1 MRRMRNCTWA
11 RTREETAW
19 LSETELSKKMT
30 QMDNRSEQ
38 IQENQE
44 TFQAAATRVSLVS
57 MVTNVI
63 LTVLKLIAGLIAHSG
78 AMISD
83 AVHSAS
89 DIFSGI
95 IVLIG
100 VRISSKAPDESHP
113 YGHERFEC
121 VAALLLSG
129 VLALVGGTIGVN
141 AAKDIISRSAVEI
154 PGILAL
160 IAAAVSIATKETLF
174 WYTRGYAKKYRSTA
188 LHAEAWHQRSDA
200 LSSIGALIGI
210 AGARMGVPV
219 MEPIASIII
228 ALFILRVAV
237 RIFRDAIDQMVDHS
251 CNEETE
257 SAFRTT
263 AMEQP
268 GVKEVE
274 MLRTRM
280 FGNRVYVDLEI
291 AADPGLTLAAAHEIA
306 ERVHDAIEATYPD
319 VKHIMVHVN
328 PAKEK
333 V

>member
-1 MRRMRNCTWA
+1 
-11 RTREETAW
+11 
-19 LSETELSKKMT
+19 
-30 QMDNRSEQ
+30 MDNQSKTTQ
-38 IQENQE
+38 LNQE
-44 TFQAAATRVSLVS
+44 AFQKAATRVSLVS

-63 LTVLKLIAGLIAHSG
+63 LTVLKLAAGLIARSG

-100 VRISSKAPDESHP
+100 VKISSKAPDESHP

-129 VLALVGGTIGVN
+129 VLAVVGGTIGVN
-141 AAKDIISRSAVEI
+141 AAKDIISGRTPEA
-154 PGILAL
+154 PGLLAL
-160 IAAAVSIATKETLF
+160 IAAAVSIVTKETLF
-174 WYTRGYAKKYRSTA
+174 WYTRGYAKRYRSTA

-210 AGARMGVPV
+210 VGARMGVPV

-251 CNEETE
+251 CNEEVE
-257 SAFRTT
+257 SAFRAT
-263 AMEQP
+263 AMDQP
-268 GVKEVE
+268 GVKGVE

-291 AADPGLTLAAAHEIA
+291 AADPELTLAAAHEIA
-306 ERVHDAIEATYPD
+306 ERVHDAIEQTYPD

-328 PAKEK
+328 PAKGKEEA
-333 V
+333 

>member
-1 MRRMRNCTWA
+1 
-11 RTREETAW
+11 
-19 LSETELSKKMT
+19 MT
-30 QMDNRSEQ
+30 NEQ
-38 IQENQE
+38 INAQPNQQD
-44 TFQAAATRVSLVS
+44 FQAAATKVSVIS
-57 MVTNVI
+57 MATNVI
-63 LTVLKLIAGLIAHSG
+63 LTVAKFAAGVIAHSG

-89 DIFSGI
+89 DIFSGL

-100 VRISSKAPDESHP
+100 VRISSKAPDDKHP

-129 VLALVGGTIGVN
+129 ILALVGGTIGVN
-141 AAKDIISRSAVEI
+141 AVKDIIGGRVQEA

-160 IAAAVSIATKETLF
+160 VAAVVSIVTKETLF

-219 MEPIASIII
+219 MEPIASLII

-251 CNEETE
+251 ASEETE
-257 SAFRTT
+257 AAFRET

-268 GVKEVE
+268 GVQGVE
-274 MLRTRM
+274 LLRTRM

-291 AADPGLTLAAAHEIA
+291 AADPGLSLAAAHEIA
-306 ERVHDAIEATYPD
+306 ERVHDAIEHTYPD

-328 PAKEK
+328 PAKEQGK
-333 V
+333 

>member
-1 MRRMRNCTWA
+1 
-11 RTREETAW
+11 
-19 LSETELSKKMT
+19 
-30 QMDNRSEQ
+30 MDHKENFEQ
-38 IQENQE
+38 PNQE
-44 TFQAAATRVSLVS
+44 VFQAAATRVSLVS

-63 LTVLKLIAGLIAHSG
+63 LTVLKLAAGFIAHSG

-89 DIFSGI
+89 DILSGL

-100 VRISSKAPDESHP
+100 VRISARAPDESHP

-129 VLALVGGTIGVN
+129 ILALVGGTIGVN
-141 AAKDIISRSAVEI
+141 AVKDIISGQTAEA
-154 PGILAL
+154 PGMLAL
-160 IAAAVSIATKETLF
+160 IAAIVSIAVKESLF
-174 WYTRGYAKKYRSTA
+174 WYTRGYAKRFRSTA

-219 MEPIASIII
+219 MEPIASAII

-237 RIFRDAIDQMVDHS
+237 RIFREAIDQMVDHS
-251 CNEETE
+251 CSEETE
-257 SAFRTT
+257 EAIRTT
-263 AMEQP
+263 ALAQD
-268 GVKEVE
+268 GVRGVE
-274 MLRTRM
+274 LLRTRM

-291 AADPGLTLAAAHEIA
+291 SADPNLTLAAAHEIA
-306 ERVHDAIEATYPD
+306 EKVHDAIEQTYPE

-328 PAKEK
+328 PAKEQP
-333 V
+333 

>member
-1 MRRMRNCTWA
+1 
-11 RTREETAW
+11 
-19 LSETELSKKMT
+19 MT
-30 QMDNRSEQ
+30 NEQ
-38 IQENQE
+38 INAQPNQQD
-44 TFQAAATRVSLVS
+44 FQAAATKVSVIS
-57 MVTNVI
+57 MATNVI
-63 LTVLKLIAGLIAHSG
+63 LTVAKFAAGVVAHSG

-89 DIFSGI
+89 DIFSGL

-100 VRISSKAPDESHP
+100 VRISSKAPDDKHP

-129 VLALVGGTIGVN
+129 ILALVGGTIGVN
-141 AAKDIISRSAVEI
+141 AVKDIIGGRVQEA

-160 IAAAVSIATKETLF
+160 VAAVISIVTKETLF

-200 LSSIGALIGI
+200 MSSIGALIGI

-219 MEPIASIII
+219 MEPIASLII

-251 CNEETE
+251 ASEETE
-257 SAFRTT
+257 AAFRET

-268 GVKEVE
+268 GVQGVE
-274 MLRTRM
+274 LLRTRM

-291 AADPGLTLAAAHEIA
+291 AADPGLSLAAAHEIA
-306 ERVHDAIEATYPD
+306 ERVHDAIEQTYPD

-328 PAKEK
+328 PAKEQGK
-333 V
+333 

>member
-1 MRRMRNCTWA
+1 MKQ
-11 RTREETAW
+11 EE
-19 LSETELSKKMT
+19 
-30 QMDNRSEQ
+30 
-38 IQENQE
+38 
-44 TFQAAATRVSLVS
+44 FQAAATRVSLVS
-57 MVTNVI
+57 MTTNVI
-63 LTVLKLIAGLIAHSG
+63 LTVLKLAADVIAHSG
-78 AMISD
+78 AMVSD

-100 VRISSKAPDESHP
+100 VKVSSKAPDEGHP

-129 VLALVGGTIGVN
+129 VLALVGGTIGLN
-141 AAKDIISRSAVEI
+141 AAKDIIGGRTQET
-154 PGILAL
+154 PGIMAL
-160 IAAAVSIATKETLF
+160 IAAVVSIVTKETLF
-174 WYTRGYAKKYRSTA
+174 WYTRGYAKRYRSTA

-200 LSSIGALIGI
+200 LSSVGALIGV

-219 MEPIASIII
+219 MEPVASVVI

-251 CNEETE
+251 CSEETE
-257 SAFRTT
+257 SAFRAT

-268 GVKEVE
+268 GVKGVE

-291 AADPGLTLAAAHEIA
+291 SADPGLTLAAAHGIA
-306 ERVHDAIEATYPD
+306 EQVHDAIERTYPE

-328 PAKEK
+328 PAKEQTEA
-333 V
+333 

>member
-1 MRRMRNCTWA
+1 
-11 RTREETAW
+11 
-19 LSETELSKKMT
+19 MT
-30 QMDNRSEQ
+30 NEQ
-38 IQENQE
+38 INAQPNQQD
-44 TFQAAATRVSLVS
+44 FQAAATKVSVIS
-57 MVTNVI
+57 MATNVI
-63 LTVLKLIAGLIAHSG
+63 LTVAKFAAGVVAHSG

-89 DIFSGI
+89 DIFSGL

-100 VRISSKAPDESHP
+100 VRISSKAPDDKHP

-129 VLALVGGTIGVN
+129 ILALVGGTIGVN
-141 AAKDIISRSAVEI
+141 AVKDIIGGHVQEA

-160 IAAAVSIATKETLF
+160 VAAVISIVTKETLF

-219 MEPIASIII
+219 MEPVASLII

-251 CNEETE
+251 ASEETE
-257 SAFRTT
+257 AAFRET

-268 GVKEVE
+268 GVQGVE
-274 MLRTRM
+274 LLRTRM

-291 AADPGLTLAAAHEIA
+291 AADPGLSLAAAHEIA
-306 ERVHDAIEATYPD
+306 ERVHDAIEQTYPD

-328 PAKEK
+328 PAKEQGK
-333 V
+333 